1 MTSLLPLDRT
11 PPQGPLRRTLG
22 QVMGQVIPV
31 ECNTLATHPAF
42 KERSFSKFF
51 NWPRQAIDSAETQ
64 TT

>member
-1 MTSLLPLDRT
+1 
-11 PPQGPLRRTLG
+11 
-22 QVMGQVIPV
+22 MGQVIPV

-42 KERSFSKFF
+42 NERSFSKFF

>member
-1 MTSLLPLDRT
+1 
-11 PPQGPLRRTLG
+11 
-22 QVMGQVIPV
+22 MGQVIPV